1 MGGCVSGVLRKK
13 IESSGG
19 LPPSVL
25 QNQAFWMTLETVL
38 ANWLNRNLGGENE
51 PRLQSREVCRGTAL
65 SEDLFGAY
73 LYGFQSDVQDFIVG
87 VSIDNLIAARIAA
100 EKLQQSAESLMEAPQ
115 LFLQLLVEP
124 HAAEIAADV
133 VTAYDALNAE
143 GEGPESIAFESLEV
157 EGSCLL
163 VYYICDID
171 GQAVRLG
178 VALRLDRVIAFA
190 SANKDG
196 VASAGG
202 ASDVS
207 NNINAPRVQNSN
219 VRLDVIIDRVPMSI
233 ADCAR
238 LEPGSV
244 ISLPGTDRAKLTIS
258 AKTVD
263 GPVDIAVGELGVWK
277 HQRAVRL
284 KTDIEPSFLQEVSA
298 A

>member
-1 MGGCVSGVLRKK
+1 MSGVLRKK
-13 IESSGG
+13 LESSGG

-25 QNQAFWMTLETVL
+25 QNQVFWMTLETVL
-38 ANWLNRNLGGENE
+38 ANWMNRTLGGENE
-51 PRLQSREVCRGTAL
+51 LRLQSREVCRGTAL

-73 LYGFQSDVQDFIVG
+73 LYGFQSDVPDFILG
-87 VSIDNLIAARIAA
+87 VSVDNLIAARIAG
-100 EKLQQSAESLMEAPQ
+100 EKLQQPADTLMEAPQ

-124 HAAEIAADV
+124 HAGEIAFDV
-133 VTAYDALNAE
+133 ATAFEALDNE
-143 GEGPESIAFESLEV
+143 GEGPSTVAFDDLEV

-163 VYYICDID
+163 VYYICDVD

-178 VALRLDRVIAFA
+178 VALQLDRVIAFA
-190 SANKDG
+190 AANKDG
-196 VASAGG
+196 LASADG
-202 ASDVS
+202 SKDVS
-207 NNINAPRVQNSN
+207 TATIQAPRVQNSKLKLN
-219 VRLDVIIDRVPMSI
+219 VIIDRVPMSI

-238 LEPGSV
+238 LEPGAV

-258 AKTVD
+258 AQTVD

-284 KTDIEPSFLQEVSA
+284 KTEIEPSFLQEVTA